1 MTEADLRNALDMTVD
16 KIMNKLARKP
26 FLDAFPE
33 DVDKSY
39 LTSLHGRL
47 QELMRPKLSQTIEEK
62 LEEYNVVKKLTEL
75 ESLVTSTQH
84 SRKHQAWRPPSGSG
98 SDGVKMT
105 MAAHDYQVACQE
117 KVELETLLQQI
128 ENENEKLEEKISQ
141 STSQM
146 KVNMETIENRSAFL
160 KSVADN
166 LQ

>member
-1 MTEADLRNALDMTVD
+1 MTEANLRNALDMTVE
-16 KIMNKLARKP
+16 KIMDKLSRKP
-26 FLDAFPE
+26 FLEAFPE
-33 DVDKSY
+33 DIDKSY

-47 QELMRPKLSQTIEEK
+47 QELLRPKLCQTIEEK

-84 SRKHQAWRPPSGSG
+84 SQKHQAWRPHSG

-128 ENENEKLEEKISQ
+128 ENENEKLEEEISQ
-141 STSQM
+141 TTSQM
-146 KVNMETIENRSAFL
+146 KDNSEKIENKIAFL